1 MQLIKGLFIAA
12 ALCVAH
18 ANATVV
24 EKNGMNQHVPDEA
37 APTPTPEPIEKG
49 YSLQEVNFAS
59 GDVKENGEDDDESSS
74 TLPII
79 GAVGA
84 CAVVGVLAAV
94 YVKRR
99 NEEEKLPGEI
109 FTIDDK
115 NSVLLAATVPGAA

>member
-1 MQLIKGLFIAA
+1 MQLIKGIFIAA
-12 ALCVAH
+12 VLCVAG
-18 ANATVV
+18 ANATIV
-24 EKNGMNQHVPDEA
+24 EKNEVDEA
-37 APTPTPEPIEKG
+37 TPKPAEKG

-59 GDVKENGEDDDESSS
+59 GDIKEDGEDEQEESS

-99 NEEEKLPGEI
+99 SEEEKLPGEI

-115 NSVLLAATVPGAA
+115 NSVL

>member
-37 APTPTPEPIEKG
+37 TPEPVEKG

-59 GDVKENGEDDDESSS
+59 GDVKENGEDDEESSS
-74 TLPII
+74 ALPII